1 MTFYG
6 DQTDQHGRFSLASAM
21 PFPDAAKVLEKRDF
35 DAKVKAFLMKA
46 AGCRLARPIPL
57 SQRER
62 DGQISSSKSG
72 GWR

>member
-1 MTFYG
+1 
-6 DQTDQHGRFSLASAM
+6 M

-46 AGCRLARPIPL
+46 AGCRLAHPIPL